1 MVGFFS
7 FLFCLTVQIDSHISA
22 HLAQITD
29 AKDFSLWSQHV
40 FTRTGFNILILQGGN
55 WGLERLSDV
64 PEVTQ
69 PASSTTSTAPS
80 CSTALAAPCSSYRC
94 TSNPPPIRNS
104 FSSPINFKVNY
115 SPTNFPPAVP
125 QPARQSLVH
134 SPCLNYSC
142 HGKSTVNSLT
152 MLLQLQTQYLGWR
165 RSATL
170 RSKADNMTSKWSGED
185 RF

>member
-1 MVGFFS
+1 MVGFF
-7 FLFCLTVQIDSHISA
+7 FLPFLPYSPNWLSHFCPPGSDHWCKGLLTPIS
-22 HLAQITD
+22 TRFY
-29 AKDFSLWSQHV
+29 KDRFQHPHFTGRKLRPGEAERCAWGHTASQQHDEHSSK
-40 FTRTGFNILILQGGN
+40 LQHSPGCP
-55 WGLERLSDV
+55 LLQL
-64 PEVTQ
+64 PLHFQ
-69 PASSTTSTAPS
+69 
-80 CSTALAAPCSSYRC
+80 
-94 TSNPPPIRNS
+94 PPPIRNS

-115 SPTNFPPAVP
+115 SPTNFPPAVL